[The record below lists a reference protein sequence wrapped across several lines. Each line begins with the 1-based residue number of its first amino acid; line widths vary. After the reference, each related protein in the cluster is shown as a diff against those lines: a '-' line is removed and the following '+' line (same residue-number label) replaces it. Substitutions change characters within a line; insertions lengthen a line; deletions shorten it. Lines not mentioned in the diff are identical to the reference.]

1 MRTVKLVIVVILNSL
16 TLLLAA
22 QDLNPDNLEYIEK
35 YKNLAIQEMYKYGIP
50 ASITL
55 AQGILESGSGKSELA
70 RTANNHFG
78 IKCHKDWTGPTF
90 HQDDDAVNECFR
102 KYNDPVKSFE
112 DHSIFLATRSR
123 YSKLFKLKITD
134 YKGWAYGLKKAGYAT
149 DPNYPKR
156 LIKIIKD
163 YHLHQYDKLSNKTAY
178 KKPRHSTT
186 RRSVRRRR
194 KSVREGA
201 DFDDISLDNAGL
213 HRIEKNNGIKFVTA
227 KPGDTYRSIAREF
240 NVYTYQL
247 AKYNDAK
254 KDKKLH
260 PGEIVYL
267 QHKKNKGSKKY
278 HVANGKESLYDI
290 SQEYGVKLK
299 KLMKY
304 NDAGAKTILPKG
316 RRVYLR
322 KKPKTRR

>member
-1 MRTVKLVIVVILNSL
+1 MKLVRIFIIMVLIGISG
-16 TLLLAA
+16 LLFT
-22 QDLNPDNLEYIEK
+22 QELNPDNLEYIEK
-35 YKNLAIQEMYKYGIP
+35 YKDLAIQEMYKYKIP

-55 AQGILESGSGKSELA
+55 AQGILESGSGKSALA

-123 YSKLFKLKITD
+123 YSALFKLKITD

-163 YHLHQYDKLSNKTAY
+163 YHLHQYDKLSNKAKY

-186 RRSVRRRR
+186 RRSVRRRKR
-194 KSVREGA
+194 HTTGGA
-201 DFDDISLDNAGL
+201 DFDDISLDNATM
-213 HRIEKNNGIKFVTA
+213 HKIRYNHGIKFVTA
-227 KPGDTYRSIAREF
+227 MQGDTYESIAREF

-247 AKYNDAK
+247 AKYNDAA
-254 KDKKLH
+254 KDKKLF
-260 PGEIVYL
+260 PGERVYL

-278 HVANGKESLYDI
+278 HIANGNESLYDI

-299 KLMKY
+299 KLVKY
-304 NDAGAKTILPKG
+304 NGVKAKTILPKG
-316 RRVYLR
+316 RKVYLR
-322 KKPKTRR
+322 KKPRTRR